1 MTVAQFRPGALLLR
15 AVGLALLAAVAS
27 LASLSGAAA
36 QISDSRVVAVYDVR
50 YNGVSLGQLN
60 FTSTVKGSSYEL
72 QTDTKLKLPLL
83 GSIFESLN
91 WRGLSQS
98 RGSVLDSEPHP
109 ASYHFDYK
117 GGGKQGAVD
126 MAFAG
131 DAVTSVS
138 RYPDRELSAAFVPVE
153 PEQLR
158 NVVDPMTAVML
169 ISRKGASH
177 RSACARTFP
186 IYDGEQ
192 RFNLALS
199 YKRAVQVKRD
209 ESGGYEGP
217 VIVCRVRY
225 QPISGY
231 KPNKEDV
238 QQMAANKNI
247 ELWLMPLPGSRN
259 YAPYRVVLPLPYG
272 EAGIDLAHFRME
284 NPAGRQVALVRQ

>member
-1 MTVAQFRPGALLLR
+1 MTLAQFRPASLLSR
-15 AVGLALLAAVAS
+15 AAGCLALAAAACLAP
-27 LASLSGAAA
+27 LADAAA
-36 QISDSRVVAVYDVR
+36 QVADSRVHAVYDVH
-50 YNGVSLGQLN
+50 YNGLSLGQLN
-60 FTSTVKGSSYEL
+60 FTSTVKGGSYEL
-72 QTDTKLKLPLL
+72 QTDTKLKLPIL
-83 GSIFESLN
+83 GALFDAAN

-98 RGSVLDSEPHP
+98 RGSVVDSRPQP
-109 ASYHFDYK
+109 ASYHFDFK
-117 GGGKQGAVD
+117 GGGKQGSVD

-138 RYPDRELSAAFVPVE
+138 RVPERELSSAYVPVE
-153 PEQLR
+153 PDHLR

-169 ISRKGASH
+169 IARKDNSH
-177 RSACARTFP
+177 RTACARTFP

-231 KPNKEDV
+231 KPNKEDIKA
-238 QQMAANKNI
+238 MAANKDI
-247 ELWLMPLPGSRN
+247 ELWLMPLPNSRN
-259 YAPYRVVLPLPYG
+259 YAPYRIVLPLPYG
-272 EAGIDLAHFRME
+272 EAGADLANFRIE
-284 NPAGRQVALVRQ
+284 TPNGRQVALVRQ